1 LQVRLKSD
9 RINNFRVYSLLGAKY
24 DYDLASNAGARN
36 ADDFVKVKKG
46 DFGVEAGVGFQFFFK
61 YFIFSPEI
69 KISQGLSDVHV
80 RDSNL
85 KYSAVIDQMKSR
97 MIMFSLQFEGG
108 GGN

>member
-1 LQVRLKSD
+1 MTASIISR
-9 RINNFRVYSLLGAKY
+9 FYSLAGVKY

-69 KISQGLSDVHV
+69 KISQGLTDVHV
-80 RDSNL
+80 RDPNL
-85 KYSAVIDQMKSR
+85 KYSAVIDEMKSR